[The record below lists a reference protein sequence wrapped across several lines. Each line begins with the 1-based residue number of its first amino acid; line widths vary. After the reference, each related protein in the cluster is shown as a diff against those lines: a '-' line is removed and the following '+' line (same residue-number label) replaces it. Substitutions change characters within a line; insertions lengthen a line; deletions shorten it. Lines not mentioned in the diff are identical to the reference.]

1 MGRNLVGRRLRTE
14 IAEPMGAYSYKEANS
29 LQIDLGMKLH
39 AEDVVPNRESLN
51 RRQLTP
57 HQNPRLSEF
66 LNHIIMPIVIMPLWK
81 MEIRYRRDL
90 GDSMITNLLCTQSV
104 PNNFCTKHPG
114 QDLSSKADAKHRMPM
129 KGIEFDT
136 LEQLQRIPVSNFRH
150 RLGPPKDDQ
159 MLRYKLWPK
168 LHEFMV
174 GYKRIVQP
182 LRRQQLGYD
191 ARVSLVPVV
200 YNQYFGRVGIHENAI
215 QLRVHVLRLQVAGV
229 TLAKDFHKIAV
240 FLTGEL
246 SLEAISLTRDL
257 VLTRQLS
264 AGAIF
269 SIACHL
275 WDCGAHLR
283 SSPRLLTIARVRT
296 IEAWGEPC

>member
-29 LQIDLGMKLH
+29 LQINLGMKLH
-39 AEDVVPNRESLN
+39 AEDIVPNRESLN

-90 GDSMITNLLCTQSV
+90 GDSMITNLPCTQSV

-114 QDLSSKADAKHRMPM
+114 QDLSSKANAKHRMPM
-129 KGIEFDT
+129 MGIEFDT

-174 GYKRIVQP
+174 GYKRVAQP
-182 LRRQQLGYD
+182 LRRQQLG
-191 ARVSLVPVV
+191 
-200 YNQYFGRVGIHENAI
+200 
-215 QLRVHVLRLQVAGV
+215 
-229 TLAKDFHKIAV
+229 
-240 FLTGEL
+240 
-246 SLEAISLTRDL
+246 
-257 VLTRQLS
+257 
-264 AGAIF
+264 
-269 SIACHL
+269 
-275 WDCGAHLR
+275 
-283 SSPRLLTIARVRT
+283 
-296 IEAWGEPC
+296 